1 MSLDE
6 CNKNNCKVDQKVNDK
21 LNKIIESI
29 QLNKEKYSKLK
40 PKDNALTDKYK
51 KEVWDLFAGV
61 CENLSVNRKTWFTGE
76 LAVK

>member
-6 CNKNNCKVDQKVNDK
+6 CNKNNCKVDKKVNDK

-40 PKDNALTDKYK
+40 PKDKALTDKYK
-51 KEVWDLFAGV
+51 KEAWDLLAELKLIDPNTGALLVDDF
-61 CENLSVNRKTWFTGE
+61 ELST
-76 LAVK
+76 